1 MHHHVPTDGAI
12 LSQHHFGQIASH
24 YRPLLHYPLCEQ
36 ADARGGRSA
45 LNPPTTRPVWCV
57 SHLASYDDTGQP
69 PSIRLVAQLRA
80 DTARQNTAAA
90 RIRPGWARAAGSCP
104 QPRQQLSLQAHLH
117 PAPGLHPFIALILL
131 NRRERVHPSP
141 PHRPAAPSSAARAL
155 PRPAR
160 AQAARASCSRAS
172 WLLRPI
178 PRSTRTPHRPA
189 RPVYTCT
196 ISSIEILCIDL
207 TTRIL
212 SR

>member
-1 MHHHVPTDGAI
+1 MHHHVPTDGAV

-90 RIRPGWARAAGSCP
+90 RIRPGWARAAGSRALSRGSSCRCRRTCTPLLVCIHSSPLYSSIVESGSIPHPHTDP
-104 QPRQQLSLQAHLH
+104 QHPRRQPGPS
-117 PAPGLHPFIALILL
+117 PGLPGLRLRAPRARVRRGFCGPSLARLAPRTGRLVLCTHVVRRTSQVL
-131 NRRERVHPSP
+131 NKSV
-141 PHRPAAPSSAARAL
+141 
-155 PRPAR
+155 
-160 AQAARASCSRAS
+160 
-172 WLLRPI
+172 
-178 PRSTRTPHRPA
+178 
-189 RPVYTCT
+189 
-196 ISSIEILCIDL
+196 
-207 TTRIL
+207 
-212 SR
+212 